1 MKENVD
7 PVKIF
12 DRMRNALSSRS
23 NKKNRN
29 AQSIIPFRLNFL
41 LWVVGIL
48 LLALAARLFYLQVL
62 NGTAYKAEVKR
73 SDTTIQ
79 TNNVQRGMIYD
90 SQGKVIV
97 GNQTHQA
104 ITYTKG
110 SNVTSDELYRVANR
124 LGRYVSV
131 SNKNSRLTKRNQEDY
146 YLADKS
152 RLKQVLKHVKTSQT
166 DSDDDKYDKA
176 LKYLS
181 AHPASWELTKQQ
193 KNNARIYA
201 AMSGAYSLSTT
212 YIKET
217 GVTAKELSEVGEHL
231 GQMPGV
237 KIGTAWTRN
246 YPQGKEMQALTGGVS
261 TTGLPSDEVN
271 SLLSQGY
278 SRNDSVGQSYLEKG
292 FQATLAGSKSQTEVT
307 TNGND
312 VTKEKVKYPGKKGD
326 NLVLTIN
333 SKFQKQVQQILERNY
348 AAAGNAYSSG
358 VYAVVMNPN
367 TGAVLAMAGISRNT
381 KTGKQTTNPIGAINQ
396 PITMGS
402 VVKPATVMGGLMSGV
417 ITPENSTLVDKPIR
431 VNSTQ
436 KSSWFNHN
444 GGANMAVDAATALEV
459 SSNSY
464 MMQIAMKEGKMD
476 YTPGMQVTMKPS
488 IFQKERYFF
497 NMFGLGQKTGIDLP
511 GETTGYEGPSDAKHI
526 VSALDLAYG
535 NYDGYTTIQLA
546 QYMSTIANGGN
557 RMRPYVVKQIR
568 GTKSNGELGPVQYTT
583 QPQVQ
588 QVIPAPKSYFEV
600 VHQGLY
606 LVTHGSNAYV
616 TGKNLASVK
625 PSVSGKTGTAQTIS
639 NGHETTTLS
648 FAGFSPSKNPQVVV
662 ALAIPG
668 CTNDDGEANITM
680 AKQIFQA
687 YWKTVRNSSQADDS
701 TN

>member
-1 MKENVD
+1 M
-7 PVKIF
+7 KIF
-12 DRMRNALSSRS
+12 ERMKSAISSHRNS
-23 NKKNRN
+23 KNRN

-48 LLALAARLFYLQVL
+48 LLALAGRLFYLQVL

-90 SQGKVIV
+90 SQGKVLV
-97 GNQTHQA
+97 GNQTYQA

-110 SNVTSDELYRVANR
+110 ANVSTDDLYKIANR
-124 LGRYVSV
+124 LGRYVTV
-131 SNKNSRLTKRNQEDY
+131 SNKDSRLTKRNQEDY
-146 YLADKS
+146 YLADSS
-152 RLKQVLKHVKTSQT
+152 RLKEVLKHVKTSET
-166 DSDDDKYDKA
+166 DSDDAQYNKA
-176 LKYLS
+176 LDYLS
-181 AHPASWELTKQQ
+181 AHPSAWRLTAQQ

-217 GVTAKELSEVGEHL
+217 GVTSRELSEVGEHL
-231 GQMPGV
+231 SEMPGV

-246 YPQGKEMQALTGGVS
+246 YPQGKEIQALTGGMS
-261 TTGLPSDEVN
+261 TAGLPSDEVN

-307 TNGND
+307 TSGNS
-312 VTKEKVKYPGKKGD
+312 VTKEKLKYPGKKGD

-333 SKFQKQVQQILERNY
+333 SKFQKQVQQILEQNY

-358 VYAVVMNPN
+358 VYAVVMDPN

-557 RMRPYVVKQIR
+557 RMRPYVVKEIR
-568 GTKSNGELGPVQYTT
+568 GTKSNGELGPVQSTT

-606 LVTHGSNAYV
+606 LVTHGTNAYV
-616 TGKNLASVK
+616 TAKNLASVK
-625 PSVSGKTGTAQTIS
+625 PSISGKTGTAQTVS
-639 NGHETTTLS
+639 DGHETTTLS
-648 FAGFSPSKNPQVVV
+648 FAGYSPSNHPQVVV

-668 CTNDDGEANITM
+668 ATNDNGEANITM

-687 YWKTVRNSSQADDS
+687 YWKTVRNSSEADDS
-701 TN
+701 SN

>member
-1 MKENVD
+1 M
-7 PVKIF
+7 KIF
-12 DRMRNALSSRS
+12 DRMKNLFGSRS
-23 NKKNRN
+23 NNKKRN

-73 SDTTIQ
+73 SDTSIQ

-90 SQGKVIV
+90 SRGKVLV

-110 SNVTSDELYRVANR
+110 PDVTSADLYKIANR
-124 LGRYVSV
+124 LGKYVSV
-131 SNKNSRLTKRNQEDY
+131 SNKNSRLTDRNEEDY
-146 YLADKS
+146 FLADKG
-152 RLKQVLKHVKTSQT
+152 RLKQVLKHVKTSDS
-166 DSDDDKYDKA
+166 DSDDDKYNKA

-181 AHPASWELTKQQ
+181 AHPSAWHLTKQQ

-217 GVTAKELSEVGEHL
+217 GVTAKELAQVGEHL
-231 GQMPGV
+231 GEMPGV

-246 YPQGKEMQALTGGVS
+246 YPQGKNFQSFTGSVS

-278 SRNDSVGQSYLEKG
+278 SRNDSVGQSYLEKEY
-292 FQATLAGSKSQTEVT
+292 QATLAGSKSQTQVT
-307 TNGND
+307 TNGGNN
-312 VTKEKVKYPGKKGD
+312 VTKEVVKYRGKKGD

-333 SKFQKQVQQILERNY
+333 AQLQKRVQQILQQNY
-348 AAAGNAYSSG
+348 SAAGNSYSPG
-358 VYAVVMNPN
+358 VYAVVMDPN
-367 TGAVLAMAGISRNT
+367 TGAVLAMAGIDRNT
-381 KTGKQTTNPIGAINQ
+381 KTGKQTVDEIGAINH

-417 ITPENSTLVDKPIR
+417 ITPSNNTLTDKPIK
-431 VNSTQ
+431 VQGIAQ
-436 KSSWFNHN
+436 KSSWFNHG
-444 GGANMAVDAATALEV
+444 GGADMAVDAPTALEV

-464 MMQIAMKEGKMD
+464 MMQVIMKEGKMH
-476 YTPGMQVTMKPS
+476 YTDDGPMTLKPT
-488 IFQKERYFF
+488 IFQIERKYF

-511 GETTGYEGPSDAKHI
+511 GETTGYEGPSDEKHI
-526 VSALDLAYG
+526 GSALDLAYG

-557 RMRPYVVKQIR
+557 RLRPYVVKEIR
-568 GTKSNGELGPVQYTT
+568 GTKSNGELGPIQYVT

-588 QVIPAPKSYFEV
+588 QVISAPKSYFDI

-606 LVTHGSNAYV
+606 LVTHGANAYV
-616 TGKNLASVK
+616 TAKNLSSMK
-625 PSVSGKTGTAQTIS
+625 PSVSGKTGTAQTVS
-639 NGHETTTLS
+639 DGHETMTLS
-648 FAGFSPSKNPQVVV
+648 FAGYSPSKNPQVVV

-687 YWKTVRNSSQADDS
+687 YWKIVRSSS
-701 TN
+701 TANDGTN

>member
-1 MKENVD
+1 M
-7 PVKIF
+7 
-12 DRMRNALSSRS
+12 S
-23 NKKNRN
+23 
-29 AQSIIPFRLNFL
+29 
-41 LWVVGIL
+41 
-48 LLALAARLFYLQVL
+48 
-62 NGTAYKAEVKR
+62 TA
-73 SDTTIQ
+73 
-79 TNNVQRGMIYD
+79 
-90 SQGKVIV
+90 
-97 GNQTHQA
+97 
-104 ITYTKG
+104 
-110 SNVTSDELYRVANR
+110 
-124 LGRYVSV
+124 
-131 SNKNSRLTKRNQEDY
+131 
-146 YLADKS
+146 
-152 RLKQVLKHVKTSQT
+152 
-166 DSDDDKYDKA
+166 
-176 LKYLS
+176 
-181 AHPASWELTKQQ
+181 
-193 KNNARIYA
+193 
-201 AMSGAYSLSTT
+201 
-212 YIKET
+212 
-217 GVTAKELSEVGEHL
+217 
-231 GQMPGV
+231 
-237 KIGTAWTRN
+237 
-246 YPQGKEMQALTGGVS
+246 
-261 TTGLPSDEVN
+261 GLPSDEVN

-307 TNGND
+307 TSGNS
-312 VTKEKVKYPGKKGD
+312 VTKEKLKYPGKKGD

-333 SKFQKQVQQILERNY
+333 SKFQKQVQQILEQNY

-358 VYAVVMNPN
+358 VYAVVMDPN

-606 LVTHGSNAYV
+606 LVTHGTNAYV
-616 TGKNLASVK
+616 TAKNLASVK
-625 PSVSGKTGTAQTIS
+625 PSISGKTGTAQTVS
-639 NGHETTTLS
+639 DGHETTTLS
-648 FAGFSPSKNPQVVV
+648 FAGYSPSNHPQVVV

-668 CTNDDGEANITM
+668 ATNDNGEANITM

-687 YWKTVRNSSQADDS
+687 YWKTVRNSSEADDS
-701 TN
+701 SN

>member
-1 MKENVD
+1 MKESFD
-7 PVKIF
+7 LVKVF
-12 DRMRNALSSRS
+12 DRIKNLFNPR
-23 NKKNRN
+23 NKKKKS
-29 AQSIIPFRLNFL
+29 AQSIIPFRLNLL
-41 LWVVGIL
+41 LWIVGIL
-48 LLALAARLFYLQVL
+48 LLALTARLFYLQVL

-73 SDTTIQ
+73 SDTSVQ

-90 SQGKVIV
+90 SQGNVLV

-110 SNVTSDELYRVANR
+110 SNVTSAELYKIANR
-124 LGRYVSV
+124 LGQYVTV
-131 SNKNSRLTKRNQEDY
+131 TNKDSRLTDRNEEDY
-146 YLADKS
+146 YLADEG
-152 RLKQVLKHVKTSQT
+152 RLKSVLKHVRISDS

-176 LKYLS
+176 LDYLS
-181 AHPASWELTKQQ
+181 KHPDAWYLTAQQ

-217 GVTAKELSEVGEHL
+217 GVTAKELAEVGEHL
-231 GQMPGV
+231 NQMPGV

-246 YPQGKEMQALTGGVS
+246 YPQGKDIQSLTGTVS

-278 SRNDSVGQSYLEKG
+278 SRNDSVGQSYLEKE

-307 TNGND
+307 TNGNS
-312 VTKEKVKYPGKKGD
+312 VTKEVTKYAGKKGN

-333 SKFQKQVQQILERNY
+333 AKFQKQVQEILKNNY
-348 AAAGNAYSSG
+348 SSAGNSYSSG
-358 VYAVVMNPN
+358 VYAVVMNPH
-367 TGAVLAMAGISRNT
+367 TGAVLAMAGIDRDP
-381 KTGKQTTNPIGAINQ
+381 KTGKETTDEIGAINH

-402 VVKPATVMGGLMSGV
+402 VVKPATVMGALMSGV
-417 ITPENSTLVDKPIR
+417 ITPTNNTLVDKPIK
-431 VNSTQ
+431 VQGIST
-436 KSSWFNHN
+436 KSSWFNHT
-444 GGANMAVDAATALEV
+444 GSANMSLDAATALEV

-464 MMQIAMKEGKMD
+464 MMQLIMKEG
-476 YTPGMQVTMKPS
+476 GMNYSDNTAMTLKTS
-488 IFQKERYFF
+488 IFAKERYYF

-511 GETTGYEGPSDAKHI
+511 GETTGYEGASDKSHI
-526 VSALDLAYG
+526 GSALDMAYG

-557 RMRPYVVKQIR
+557 RMRPYVVKEIR
-568 GTKSNGELGPVQYTT
+568 GTKSNGQLGRVEYTT

-588 QVIPAPKSYFEV
+588 QVIPASKADFDLV
-600 VHQGLY
+600 RQGLY
-606 LVTHGSNAYV
+606 QVVHGSNTYI
-616 TGKNLASVK
+616 TGKALASVK
-625 PSVSGKTGTAQTIS
+625 PSISGKTGTAETVS
-639 NGHETTTLS
+639 EGHKTTTLS
-648 FAGFSPSKNPQVVV
+648 FAGYAPSNNPQVVV

-668 CTNDDGEANITM
+668 ATNDDGGANLNM

-687 YWKTVRNSSQADDS
+687 YWKTVQSSKNVSD
-701 TN
+701 N